1 MPIVSHLTGAR
12 DSAGGLAVA
21 ETRILDKRKLLE
33 NHFLLGQLA
42 PADLDRLASY
52 ARVAHYRADES
63 IFLKGSPGTGMMAV
77 ISGRVKITAP
87 SADGKEVIL
96 NLINPGEIFGE
107 IALLDGKERTAD
119 AVALT
124 DCELMVLERRDFLPF
139 LHSRPE
145 LCVRLL
151 SILCERLRRTSEQVE
166 EILFLEL
173 PGRFARSLLRLAQS
187 HGERVAGGIRI
198 MLPLSQ
204 REFGELVGISR
215 EGINK
220 QLHAWQRDGWV
231 ALDKGEIVIR
241 NMAALKR
248 VADPDLLD

>member
-1 MPIVSHLTGAR
+1 MAAAQT
-12 DSAGGLAVA
+12 
-21 ETRILDKRKLLE
+21 LDKRKLLE
-33 NHFLLGQLA
+33 NHVLLGQLA
-42 PADLDRLASY
+42 SGDLDKLVSY
-52 ARVAHYRADES
+52 ARVVRYRADDN

-77 ISGRVKITAP
+77 IAGRVKITAP
-87 SADGKEVIL
+87 SPDGKEVIL

-124 DCELMVLERRDFLPF
+124 DCELLVLERRDFLPF
-139 LHSRPE
+139 LNARPE

-151 SILCERLRRTSEQVE
+151 AILCERLRRTSEQVE

-187 HGERVAGGIRI
+187 HGEKVAGGTRI
-198 MLPLSQ
+198 TLPLSQ
-204 REFGELVGISR
+204 REFGEMVGISR

-220 QLHAWQRDGWV
+220 QLHAWQREGW
-231 ALDKGEIVIR
+231 LSLEKGEIVIR
-241 NMAALKR
+241 NTAALKR
-248 VADPDLLD
+248 AADPDPLD

>member
-1 MPIVSHLTGAR
+1 MATVQM
-12 DSAGGLAVA
+12 
-21 ETRILDKRKLLE
+21 LDKRKLLA
-33 NHFLLGQLA
+33 NHCLLGHLT
-42 PADLDRLASY
+42 PSDLDKLVSY
-52 ARVAHYRADES
+52 ARVVSYRADDS

-77 ISGRVKITAP
+77 IAGRVKITAP
-87 SADGKEVIL
+87 SPDGKEVIL

-151 SILCERLRRTSEQVE
+151 AILCERLRRTSEQVE

-187 HGERVAGGIRI
+187 HGERVAAGTRI
-198 MLPLSQ
+198 TLPLSQ
-204 REFGELVGISR
+204 REFGEMVGISR

-241 NMAALKR
+241 DMAALKR
-248 VADPDLLD
+248 VGDLDLDD